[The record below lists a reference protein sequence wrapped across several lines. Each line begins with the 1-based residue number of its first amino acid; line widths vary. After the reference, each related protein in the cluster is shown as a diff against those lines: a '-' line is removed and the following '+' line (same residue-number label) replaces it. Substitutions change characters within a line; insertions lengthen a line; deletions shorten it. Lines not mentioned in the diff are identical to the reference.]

1 MTTKNDLVNYYLAC
15 HYNGTTIGQAKK
27 LLLQSNKYS
36 ASEIDQA
43 AKIAAQELLKTTPT
57 PVKKKEAPVL
67 QNVKTAAQKNNF
79 NAAFWLISTA
89 FILII
94 IAIIFL
100 YSLKSN

>member
-1 MTTKNDLVNYYLAC
+1 MTTNDLVNYYLAC

-27 LLLQSNKYS
+27 ILLQSNKYS
-36 ASEIDQA
+36 TSEIDHA
-43 AKIAAQELLKTTPT
+43 AKLAAQELLKTTPA

-67 QNVKTAAQKNNF
+67 QKVKTVAQKNNF

-94 IAIIFL
+94 IAIIYL
-100 YSLKSN
+100 YSLKSI

>member
-1 MTTKNDLVNYYLAC
+1 MTTNDLVNYYLAC

-27 LLLQSNKYS
+27 LLVESKKYS
-36 ASEIDQA
+36 LTEIDKA
-43 AKIAAQELLKTTPT
+43 AKLAAEEILKTTPL
-57 PVKKKEAPVL
+57 PVKKKETPVL
-67 QNVKTAAQKNNF
+67 QNVKTVTQNNF

-89 FILII
+89 LILII